1 MEFCSSGEKPLYDG
15 EIMKCLK
22 CKEGKLTEVTVDTR
36 FYKCDKCEK
45 WSSKKEYEAQGNPI
59 TGGENEAKEVRY

>member
-1 MEFCSSGEKPLYDG
+1 
-15 EIMKCLK
+15 MKCLK